1 MIDITQLE
9 NAWRSK
15 NGPKPR
21 FEKMTAD
28 IVKIETSYLDVEGLP
43 ITLYVYEESSLFG
56 SQLRISDGGYVTEDL
71 ALAEGRGELTRSEL
85 NDVKTQLKGTDVR
98 LDKRDASLY
107 MKTKFEDYDVDVAR
121 LCETIQR
128 LQQ

>member
-1 MIDITQLE
+1 
-9 NAWRSK
+9 
-15 NGPKPR
+15 
-21 FEKMTAD
+21 MTAD
-28 IVKIETSYLDVEGLP
+28 IVKIETSYLDVEGLS

-85 NDVKTQLKGTDVR
+85 SDVKTQLKGTDVR

-107 MKTKFEDYDVDVAR
+107 MKTKFEDYDVDVVR